1 MTLNQTIKSMDGE
14 IVGGNG
20 SIFKLRFPIVSAEY
34 GINVSEDVGKQLEAI
49 QNNRKQNLERI
60 RDALAL
66 LEEKET
72 AENREDD

>member
-20 SIFKLRFPIVSAEY
+20 SIFKVRFPIVSSEY
-34 GINVSEDVGKQLEAI
+34 EINISEDVGKQLEVI
-49 QNNRKQNLERI
+49 QNNRKINLERI

-66 LEEKET
+66 LEEKE
-72 AENREDD
+72 AADNREDD

>member
-20 SIFKLRFPIVSAEY
+20 SIFKLRFPIVSSEY
-34 GINVSEDVGKQLEAI
+34 EINISEDMGKQIEAI

-66 LEEKET
+66 LEEKEI
-72 AENREDD
+72 AETREDD